1 MEHRKARIA
10 VVGSINMDLVIRCDL
25 LPQPGQT
32 VLARESVE
40 ICGGKGANQAV
51 AASKAGGD
59 VVIIGRVGNDAF
71 ASRLLANLNQYQVS
85 THAIQTTQQCSSGV
99 AIVAVER
106 SGQNSIMVVPGANG
120 CLSPDDVNRFAAHIA
135 DSDILLLQL
144 ETPIETVIESIRI
157 AKLSKTRVIL
167 DPAPAP
173 NDWQAM
179 LFRIHEAVDALNPID
194 LICPNEH
201 EATELT
207 GLSVGDLAQAEQ
219 AARVLHAQGISNVA
233 ITLASRGALLFDGQS
248 VYHIPP
254 FPIDAVDTTAA
265 GDAFAGA
272 LGVRWSE
279 TNNLTEAIRFA
290 NAAGAIAATR
300 PGAQISLPSREEI
313 EGMLMAATLSP
324 NSRLTL

>member
-1 MEHRKARIA
+1 MDNRKARIA
-10 VVGSINMDLVIRCDL
+10 VVGSINMDLVVRCDS

-51 AASKAGGD
+51 AASRAGGD
-59 VVIIGRVGNDAF
+59 VVMIGRVGDDAF
-71 ASRLLANLNQYQVS
+71 ASRLIANLDQYQVS
-85 THAIQTTQQCSSGV
+85 TYAVLPTQQCGSGV
-99 AIVAVER
+99 AIVAVEQ

-120 CLSPDDVNRFAAHIA
+120 CLSPGDVNRFATDITG
-135 DSDILLLQL
+135 SDALLLQL

-173 NDWQAM
+173 HDWQH
-179 LFRIHEAVDALNPID
+179 LLRQVHEAVDAPNPID
-194 LICPNEH
+194 LICPNEN

-207 GLSVGDLAQAEQ
+207 GLPVGDLAQAEQ
-219 AARVLHAQGISNVA
+219 AARVLHAQGISNVV

-248 VYHIPP
+248 AHHIPP
-254 FPIDAVDTTAA
+254 FPITAVDTTAA

-279 TNNLTEAIRFA
+279 TNNLAEAIRFA
-290 NAAGAIAATR
+290 NAAGAITATG

-313 EGMLMAATLSP
+313 EGMLEAASLISNSSVTL
-324 NSRLTL
+324 